1 MYVNS
6 KGQLENVHADHV
18 NPTQA
23 QELLHK
29 FNLDWEVKKFPLKF
43 ERNPIIPITDI
54 MSSNIHDS
62 GFFGVVRTDNNDCFG
77 AFTDQYE
84 TFQNSELAELVLEI
98 ADTIGQPISNG
109 QEFKGGRKV
118 MLQVDLNPV
127 KIGDDTITR
136 KATAINSHD
145 GSTSLRWG
153 TTGTT
158 ISCANQFSAISKEL
172 ENSVRHTRNMRDAI
186 SRSLRIIE
194 NMEQADKSLF
204 EIFSSMTDYKVT
216 QKRVN
221 ETINMITG
229 VDVTMGEVNARDKY
243 STRKLNQTQD
253 LVQSIVKE
261 MSYKGQT
268 LWGLFSGVTH
278 YTTHK
283 GGSDRTREESKYV
296 GGLQRLDQKVFN
308 KFATLVA

>member
-6 KGQLENVHADHV
+6 KGQLTDVHADHV

-23 QELLHK
+23 EQLLHK
-29 FNLDWEVKKFPLKF
+29 FNLNWSVEKLPINFNFPSVISPNDLK
-43 ERNPIIPITDI
+43 
-54 MSSNIHDS
+54 SVDS
-62 GFFGVVRTDNNDCFG
+62 GFYGVVRTDNNDCFG

-84 TFQNSELAELVLEI
+84 TFQNSELAELVLKV
-98 ADTIGQPISNG
+98 ADVIGKPISRG
-109 QEFKGGRKV
+109 IEFKGGRKV
-118 MLQVDLNPV
+118 MLQVDLDPV
-127 KIGDDTITR
+127 KVGDDTITR
-136 KATAINSHD
+136 KATALNSHD
-145 GSTSLRWG
+145 GSSSLRWG

-158 ISCANQFSAISKEL
+158 LSCANQFSAISKEL
-172 ENSVRHTRNMRDAI
+172 ENGVRHTKNMRDAI
-186 SRSLRIIE
+186 ERSLRIIE
-194 NMEQADKSLF
+194 GMEKADKTLF
-204 EIFSSMTDYKVT
+204 EVFSRMTDFKVT
-216 QKRVN
+216 QKQVN

-229 VDVTMGEVNARDKY
+229 VDVTMGESSARDKY

-253 LVQSIVKE
+253 LVQSVVKE

-283 GGSDRTREESKYV
+283 GGSERTREESKYV

-308 KFATLVA
+308 KFASLVS

>member
-6 KGQLENVHADHV
+6 KGQLTDVHADHV

-23 QELLHK
+23 EQLLHK
-29 FNLDWEVKKFPLKF
+29 FNLNWSVEKLPLNFNVPSVISPNDLK
-43 ERNPIIPITDI
+43 
-54 MSSNIHDS
+54 SVDS
-62 GFFGVVRTDNNDCFG
+62 GFYGVVRTDNNDCFG

-84 TFQNSELAELVLEI
+84 TFQNSELAELVLKV
-98 ADTIGQPISNG
+98 ADVIGKPISRG
-109 QEFKGGRKV
+109 IEFKGGRKV
-118 MLQVDLNPV
+118 MLQVDLDPV
-127 KIGDDTITR
+127 KVGDDTITR
-136 KATAINSHD
+136 KATALNSHD
-145 GSTSLRWG
+145 GSSSLRWG

-158 ISCANQFSAISKEL
+158 LSCANQFSAISKEL
-172 ENSVRHTRNMRDAI
+172 ENGVRHTKNMRDAI
-186 SRSLRIIE
+186 ERSLRIIE
-194 NMEQADKSLF
+194 GMEKADKTLF
-204 EIFSSMTDYKVT
+204 EVFSRMTDFKVT
-216 QKRVN
+216 QKQVN

-229 VDVTMGEVNARDKY
+229 VDVTMGESSARDKY

-253 LVQSIVKE
+253 LVQSVVKE

-308 KFATLVA
+308 KFASLVA

>member
-6 KGQLENVHADHV
+6 KGQLTDVHTDHV

-23 QELLHK
+23 EELLHT
-29 FNLDWEVKKFPLKF
+29 FNLNWDVKKIPLQF
-43 ERNPIIPITDI
+43 ETPSLLTPEDSRLNKV
-54 MSSNIHDS
+54 HDS

-84 TFQNSELAELVLEI
+84 TFQNSELAELVLKV
-98 ADTIGQPISNG
+98 ADVIGKPVSNG
-109 QEFKGGRKV
+109 MEFKGGRKV

-127 KIGDDTITR
+127 KVGDDSITR
-136 KATAINSHD
+136 RATAINSHD

-158 ISCANQFSAISKEL
+158 ISCATQFSAISKQL
-172 ENSVRHTRNMRDAI
+172 ENGVRHTRNMRDAI
-186 SRSLRIIE
+186 ERSLRILE
-194 NMEQADKSLF
+194 NMEKEDKTLF
-204 EIFSSMTDYKVT
+204 EIFSRMTDYKVT
-216 QKRVN
+216 QKQVN
-221 ETINMITG
+221 ETINLITG
-229 VDVTMGEVNARDKY
+229 VDVNMGEVRARQEY

-253 LVQSIVKE
+253 LVQSVVKE

-283 GGSDRTREESKYV
+283 GGSERTREESKYV

>member
-1 MYVNS
+1 MNFN
-6 KGQLENVHADHV
+6 KNGQFIDTNLTKV
-18 NPTQA
+18 NPTEA
-23 QELLHK
+23 DLLLHK
-29 FNLDWEVKKFPLKF
+29 YKLDWEVQKLPLNF
-43 ERNPIIPITDI
+43 ETPSLI
-54 MSSNIHDS
+54 MPSDSQISEKHDS
-62 GFFGVVRTDNNDCFG
+62 GFYGVVRTDNNDCFG

-84 TFQNSELAELVLEI
+84 TFQNAELAELVLNI

-109 QEFKGGRKV
+109 AEFKGGRKV
-118 MLQVDLNPV
+118 MLQVNLQPV

-158 ISCANQFSAISKEL
+158 ISCANQFSAIRKEL
-172 ENSVRHTRNMRDAI
+172 ENGVRHTRNMREAI
-186 SRSLRIIE
+186 NRSLRILE
-194 NMEQADKSLF
+194 NMEKSDKTLF
-204 EIFSSMTDYKVT
+204 EIFSSMTDFKAT
-216 QKRVN
+216 RKQVN
-221 ETINMITG
+221 ETINLITG
-229 VDVTMGEVNARDKY
+229 VDVTMGENSAKQQY

-261 MSYKGQT
+261 MSYKGDT

-296 GGLQRLDQKVFN
+296 GGLQRIDQKVFN

>member
-1 MYVNS
+1 MYVNEN
-6 KGQLENVHADHV
+6 GQLTNIHSDHV
-18 NPTQA
+18 NPSQA
-23 QELLHK
+23 QQLLHK
-29 FNLDWEVKKFPLKF
+29 FNLDWNVEKFPLQF
-43 ERNPIIPITDI
+43 ETP
-54 MSSNIHDS
+54 SSFSDDSRLNQKHDS
-62 GFFGVVRTDNNDCFG
+62 GFYGVVRTDNNDCFG

-98 ADTIGQPISNG
+98 ADAIGQPISNG
-109 QEFKGGRKV
+109 AEFKGGRKV

-194 NMEQADKSLF
+194 DMEKADKSLF

-216 QKRVN
+216 QKQVN
-221 ETINMITG
+221 ETINLITG
-229 VDVTMGEVNARDKY
+229 VDVNMGETKAREQY
-243 STRKLNQTQD
+243 STRKLNQTSD

-261 MSYKGQT
+261 MSYKGDT

>member
-6 KGQLENVHADHV
+6 KGQLTDVHADHV

-29 FNLDWEVKKFPLKF
+29 FNLDWDVKKFPLNFNNGF
-43 ERNPIIPITDI
+43 EQRSTD
-54 MSSNIHDS
+54 
-62 GFFGVVRTDNNDCFG
+62 FFGVVRTDNNDCFG

-186 SRSLRIIE
+186 ARSLRIIE

>member
-6 KGQLENVHADHV
+6 KGQLTDVHADHV

-23 QELLHK
+23 EQLLHK
-29 FNLDWEVKKFPLKF
+29 FNLNWSVEKLPLNFNVPSVISPNDLK
-43 ERNPIIPITDI
+43 
-54 MSSNIHDS
+54 SVDS
-62 GFFGVVRTDNNDCFG
+62 GFYGVVRTDNNDCFG

-84 TFQNSELAELVLEI
+84 TFQNSELAELVLKV
-98 ADTIGQPISNG
+98 ADVIGKPISRG
-109 QEFKGGRKV
+109 IEFKGGRKV
-118 MLQVDLNPV
+118 MLQVDLDPV
-127 KIGDDTITR
+127 KVGDDTITR
-136 KATAINSHD
+136 KATALNSHD
-145 GSTSLRWG
+145 GSSSLRWG

-158 ISCANQFSAISKEL
+158 LSCANQFSAISKEL
-172 ENSVRHTRNMRDAI
+172 ENGVRHTKNMRDAI
-186 SRSLRIIE
+186 ERSLRIIE
-194 NMEQADKSLF
+194 GMEKADKTLF
-204 EIFSSMTDYKVT
+204 EVFSRMTDFKVT
-216 QKRVN
+216 QKQVN

-229 VDVTMGEVNARDKY
+229 VDVTMGESSARDKY

-253 LVQSIVKE
+253 LVQSVVKE

-283 GGSDRTREESKYV
+283 GGSERTREESKYV

-308 KFATLVA
+308 KFASLVS

>member
-1 MYVNS
+1 MYLNEN
-6 KGQLENVHADHV
+6 GQLIDTNLKSV

-23 QELLHK
+23 EALLQK
-29 FNLDWEVKKFPLKF
+29 FGLNWNVQKFPLKF
-43 ERNPIIPITDI
+43 ETPSIIPVTDI
-54 MSSNIHDS
+54 NYSPMHNS
-62 GFFGVVRTDNNDCFG
+62 GFYGVVRTDNNDCFG

-84 TFQNSELAELVLEI
+84 TFQNSELADLVLNI
-98 ADTIGQPISNG
+98 ADVIGKPISNG
-109 QEFKGGRKV
+109 AEFKGGRKV

-127 KIGDDTITR
+127 KVGDDTITR

-158 ISCANQFSAISKEL
+158 LSCANQFSAIAKEL
-172 ENSVRHTRNMRDAI
+172 EHGVRHTRNMRDAI
-186 SRSLRIIE
+186 DRSLRILE
-194 NMEQADKSLF
+194 QMEQADKSLF
-204 EIFSSMTDYKVT
+204 EIFSSMTSYKVT
-216 QKRVN
+216 QKQVN

-229 VDVTMGEVNARDKY
+229 VDVSLGEISAKEQY
-243 STRKLNQTQD
+243 STRKLNQTSE
-253 LVQSIVKE
+253 LVQSVVKE

-283 GGSDRTREESKYV
+283 GGSDRSREESKYI

-308 KFATLVA
+308 KFATLVS

>member
-1 MYVNS
+1 MYINEN
-6 KGQLENVHADHV
+6 GQFINTNLTSV

-23 QELLHK
+23 EVLLHK
-29 FNLDWEVKKFPLKF
+29 FKLDWSVQKYPLQF
-43 ERNPIIPITDI
+43 STPNPHGAESSLIT
-54 MSSNIHDS
+54 SKHDS
-62 GFFGVVRTDNNDCFG
+62 GFYGIVRTDNNDCFG

-84 TFQNSELAELVLEI
+84 TFQNLELAELVLQI
-98 ADTIGQPISNG
+98 SDAIGQPISNG
-109 QEFKGGRKV
+109 AEFKGGRKV

-172 ENSVRHTRNMRDAI
+172 ENGVRHTRNMRDAI
-186 SRSLRIIE
+186 NRSLRILE

-204 EIFSSMTDYKVT
+204 EIFSSMTNYKVT
-216 QKRVN
+216 QKQVN

-229 VDVTMGEVNARDKY
+229 VDVSLGEVSAKEKF
-243 STRKLNQTQD
+243 STRKLNQTSE
-253 LVQSIVKE
+253 LVQSVVKE

-283 GGSDRTREESKYV
+283 GGSDRSREESKYI

-308 KFATLVA
+308 KFSQLVS

>member
-1 MYVNS
+1 MYLDS
-6 KGQLENVHADHV
+6 KGRLIDTNLESV
-18 NPTQA
+18 NLSKAEQ
-23 QELLHK
+23 LLHK
-29 FNLDWEVKKFPLKF
+29 FNLNWDVKKYPLNF
-43 ERNPIIPITDI
+43 ESPSNVDPNRTITTATD
-54 MSSNIHDS
+54 
-62 GFFGVVRTDNNDCFG
+62 FFGVVRTDNNDCFG
-77 AFTDQYE
+77 AFTNQYE

-98 ADTIGQPISNG
+98 ADVIGQPISNG

-118 MLQVDLNPV
+118 MLQVNLQDKKV
-127 KIGDDTITR
+127 GDDIITR

-145 GSTSLRWG
+145 GSCSLRWG

-158 ISCANQFSAISKEL
+158 ISCANQFSALSKEL
-172 ENSVRHTRNMRDAI
+172 QNSVRHTANMRDAVQ
-186 SRSLRIIE
+186 RSLRIIE

-204 EIFSSMTDYKVT
+204 EIFSKMANEKVT
-216 QKRVN
+216 QNQVN
-221 ETINMITG
+221 KTINLVTG
-229 VDVTMGEVNARDKY
+229 VDVTMGESRAKENY

-253 LVQSIVKE
+253 LVQSVVNE

-283 GGSDRTREESKYV
+283 GGSDRTRQESKYV

-308 KFATLVA
+308 SLSTLVA

>member
-1 MYVNS
+1 MYVNEN
-6 KGQLENVHADHV
+6 GQLTNIHTDHV
-18 NPTQA
+18 NPSEAKQ
-23 QELLHK
+23 LLHK
-29 FNLDWEVKKFPLKF
+29 FNLDWNVEKFPLKF
-43 ERNPIIPITDI
+43 ETPIVEPIT
-54 MSSNIHDS
+54 NINFSPMHDS
-62 GFFGVVRTDNNDCFG
+62 GFYGVVRTDNNDCFG

-98 ADTIGQPISNG
+98 ADAIGQPISNG
-109 QEFKGGRKV
+109 AEFKGGRKV

-194 NMEQADKSLF
+194 KMEEADKSLF

-216 QKRVN
+216 QKQVN
-221 ETINMITG
+221 ETINLITG
-229 VDVTMGEVNARDKY
+229 VDVNMGETKAREQY
-243 STRKLNQTQD
+243 STRKLNQTSD

-261 MSYKGQT
+261 MSYKGDT

-308 KFATLVA
+308 KFAMLVS